1 MRVLAGVVLALLLVI
16 TTTSAYLRL
25 AQTGLS
31 CPGAPDCYA
40 QRDARSAAGDDLGE
54 TTARALHRIAAS
66 AAGIV
71 ILVILFVG
79 WGAARPGERAAAI
92 GLLGL
97 AALLAWLGR
106 YTPSGLPAVT
116 LGNLLGGMAMLALAG
131 WLVVALGRG
140 RPVAAAR
147 TLRPWVW
154 IALALVALQI
164 AAGGLIAARHAA
176 FACASF
182 PDCAG
187 SLWPGGADLGA
198 FDPLRG
204 MAPPATAAER
214 ADPARQAVHLSH
226 RWVAL
231 PTLLL
236 VAWVGVRAVRLGVRA
251 PGIALV
257 AFALVQIALGAVQV
271 LSGQPLGLAVAHN
284 VVAAFLVLALA
295 ALLARTRPA

>member
-1 MRVLAGVVLALLLVI
+1 VRILAGVVLALLLVI

-40 QRDARSAAGDDLGE
+40 QRDARSATGDDVGE
-54 TTARALHRIAAS
+54 ITARALHRIAAS
-66 AAGIV
+66 AAGIA

-79 WGAARPGERAAAI
+79 WGAARSGERAAAI
-92 GLLGL
+92 GLLVL

-131 WLVVALGRG
+131 WLVVALGRA
-140 RPVAAAR
+140 RPVAARA
-147 TLRPWVW
+147 LRPWVW

-176 FACASF
+176 FACTSF

-187 SLWPGGADLGA
+187 SLWPGGADFGA

-214 ADPARQAVHLSH
+214 ADPARQAVHLAH

-284 VVAAFLVLALA
+284 VVAASLVLALA
-295 ALLARTRPA
+295 ALLARTRPG